1 MNVTL
6 PGDAGRYYYQAFMSV
21 LNEETGIFEEIHS
34 DVAFFDKPGQTISGT
49 TLNSDWMEL
58 PASPSSL
65 GSRKLVAM
73 RATMGGKDTRNY
85 SILYDPE
92 YYAATWVAFN
102 YCKAHRGSGSLSSWT
117 QNPQIDDNL
126 EVDVSSAYQSGYDRG
141 HQIPNALRNGVS
153 SMQKQTY
160 YFTNSTPQL
169 GDFNQGIWQD
179 LETAER
185 KIIDNNSASATDTL
199 YIVTGPVYQTV
210 NGNESYSTI
219 TQSGKR
225 VPVANYYYR
234 VILKV
239 RRNTSGTVTA
249 ASAIG
254 FWMPH
259 SNSIADDDYTNY
271 ACSVS
276 SIEEKTGFT
285 FFANLPSSVSSSAK
299 ANTSWTTF
307 KNFSF

>member
-65 GSRKLVAM
+65 GNRKLVAM

-117 QNPQIDDNL
+117 QNPQIADNL

-185 KIIDNNSASATDTL
+185 NIIDNNSASATDTL

-299 ANTSWTTF
+299 ANTSWITF

>member
-21 LNEETGIFEEIHS
+21 LNEETGFFEEIHS

-65 GSRKLVAM
+65 GNRKLVAM

-117 QNPQIDDNL
+117 QNPQIADNL
-126 EVDVSSAYQSGYDRG
+126 EVDVSSSYPTGYDRG

-185 KIIDNNSASATDTL
+185 NVIDNNSASATDTL

-299 ANTSWTTF
+299 ANTSWTSF

>member
-1 MNVTL
+1 MNLTL

-21 LNEETGIFEEIHS
+21 WDEKNETFVEIHS
-34 DVAFFDKPGQTISGT
+34 DIAFFDKPGQTISGT
-49 TLNSDWMEL
+49 PLNSDWMEL

-65 GSRKLVAM
+65 GNRKLVTM
-73 RATMGGKDTRNY
+73 RATMGGKSTRNY

-102 YCKAHRGSGSLSSWT
+102 YCKAHRGNGSLSSWT
-117 QNPQIDDNL
+117 QNPQIDDDL
-126 EVDVSSAYQSGYDRG
+126 EVDVSSTYQTGYDRG

-169 GDFNQGIWQD
+169 GDFNQGIWQY

-185 KIIDNNSASATDTL
+185 NIIDNNSASATDTL

>member
-1 MNVTL
+1 MQQITILCVGKIKEDYL
-6 PGDAGRYYYQAFMSV
+6 RDAVETEKKDLDFLMSEPEYFFED
-21 LNEETGIFEEIHS
+21 EE
-34 DVAFFDKPGQTISGT
+34 SGT
-49 TLNSDWMEL
+49 KL
-58 PASPSSL
+58 ASPEQL
-65 GSRKLVAM
+65 
-73 RATMGGKDTRNY
+73 
-85 SILYDPE
+85 
-92 YYAATWVAFN
+92 
-102 YCKAHRGSGSLSSWT
+102 
-117 QNPQIDDNL
+117 L
-126 EVDVSSAYQSGYDRG
+126 EVKKKLLDGRKKLAS
-141 HQIPNALRNGVS
+141 
-153 SMQKQTY
+153 
-160 YFTNSTPQL
+160 
-169 GDFNQGIWQD
+169 D

-185 KIIDNNSASATDTL
+185 NIIDNNSASATDTL

-219 TQSGKR
+219 AQSGKM

-239 RRNTSGTVTA
+239 RRNASGTVTA

-299 ANTSWTTF
+299 ANTSWTSF